1 MITINDTPLEY
12 TSIVS
17 EYPEK
22 SVEKKILETMISSA
36 ATHSYASIN
45 QLKFELKL
53 RREIINASN
62 ALLRSGMSFAIFR
75 KSKCNPRYW
84 VRMDDGGFALKQG
97 VKPSDAVADIFSN
110 GSKYATECATGALIV
125 YYKALLETFPEDAYN
140 RMFPNIYLMNWHRI
154 EKEIREVG
162 LMQTATDFL
171 PGDRRYFDNPDVD
184 PLTPQWQGENV
195 FDMGNGL
202 YYGHGIG
209 KYKADVFIKIL
220 NGKRKKNADTSAYL
234 MDLVGHP
241 NFKRL
246 SDLYDTA
253 SPGISAHFYSA

>member
-162 LMQTATDFL
+162 LMQTATDFFT
-171 PGDRRYFDNPDVD
+171 G
-184 PLTPQWQGENV
+184 
-195 FDMGNGL
+195 
-202 YYGHGIG
+202 
-209 KYKADVFIKIL
+209 
-220 NGKRKKNADTSAYL
+220 
-234 MDLVGHP
+234 
-241 NFKRL
+241 
-246 SDLYDTA
+246 
-253 SPGISAHFYSA
+253 